1 MNSDIPAISVEDYEA
16 QNHYHNVDL
25 FKSINALLNNT
36 LDLSSIPGMNIQ
48 QEQQKPTMP
57 QMPLQM
63 PQTSH
68 EQVPVSSYD
77 QSIYN
82 NMSAIYPG
90 LHLFSVP
97 ASQQQQQQ
105 QQQTVPQSSLYS
117 YKPAD
122 MYQTPQKYSRAIKGP
137 DRSPSTPSDYGTSSP
152 NSTMNDT
159 LSPVEKILYSNLISG
174 SRRSTSPADSD
185 TSGISSEGS
194 EAALIDMMHSLNM
207 GNRTKQQQQ
216 QQQQQ
221 QIQPQ
226 QTHAD
231 VAAQLFQ
238 AQQQQQALST
248 QQQLQALQQQREGTG
263 ASQMVQTSRGYSVI
277 NPFLMANV
285 DPYAIDRAA
294 RLHRNAAAMCEASCT
309 WSGQLP
315 PRNHKNPTYSCKV
328 FLGGVPWD
336 ITESGLQTS
345 FGKFGA
351 FKIEWPG
358 KDGYVYLLFESEKGV
373 RGLLQD
379 CTHDFSSGD
388 YYYKISSRRM
398 RAKEVQVIPWVLSDS
413 NYVRQPSQRLDSN
426 KTVFVGALHGM
437 MNAEA
442 LGCIMNDLFGN
453 VVYGGIDTDK
463 HKYPIG
469 SGRVTFNSKKSYMK
483 AVQAAFVE
491 IKTPKFTKKIQID
504 PYLEDSMC
512 SSCGIQQGPYFCR
525 EMVCFKYF
533 CRTCWYWQHALDSL
547 RHHKPVTRNT
557 KTSNIIA
564 AASING
570 IDM

>member
-1 MNSDIPAISVEDYEA
+1 MCGLNSSNQQNSDIPAISVEDYEA

-77 QSIYN
+77 QSLYN

-97 ASQQQQQQ
+97 ASQQQQQQQ

-137 DRSPSTPSDYGTSSP
+137 DRSPSTPSYKPADMYQTPPKYTRAIKGPDRSP
-152 NSTMNDT
+152 
-159 LSPVEKILYSNLISG
+159 
-174 SRRSTSPADSD
+174 STS
-185 TSGISSEGS
+185 SGISSEGS
-194 EAALIDMMHSLNM
+194 EAALIDMM
-207 GNRTKQQQQ
+207 
-216 QQQQQ
+216 
-221 QIQPQ
+221 
-226 QTHAD
+226 
-231 VAAQLFQ
+231 

-336 ITESGLQTS
+336 ITECMYTYAGLQTS

>member
-1 MNSDIPAISVEDYEA
+1 
-16 QNHYHNVDL
+16 
-25 FKSINALLNNT
+25 
-36 LDLSSIPGMNIQ
+36 
-48 QEQQKPTMP
+48 
-57 QMPLQM
+57 
-63 PQTSH
+63 
-68 EQVPVSSYD
+68 
-77 QSIYN
+77 
-82 NMSAIYPG
+82 
-90 LHLFSVP
+90 
-97 ASQQQQQQ
+97 
-105 QQQTVPQSSLYS
+105 
-117 YKPAD
+117 
-122 MYQTPQKYSRAIKGP
+122 
-137 DRSPSTPSDYGTSSP
+137 
-152 NSTMNDT
+152 
-159 LSPVEKILYSNLISG
+159 
-174 SRRSTSPADSD
+174 
-185 TSGISSEGS
+185 
-194 EAALIDMMHSLNM
+194 M
-207 GNRTKQQQQ
+207 GNRTKQQKLGRASLL
-216 QQQQQ
+216 
-221 QIQPQ
+221 PQ
-226 QTHAD
+226 QFFSWPEFF
-231 VAAQLFQ
+231 AQLFQ
-238 AQQQQQALST
+238 AQQQQQALTT

-263 ASQMVQTSRGYSVI
+263 ASQMVQTSRVI
-277 NPFLMANV
+277 NPFLTTNSGF
-285 DPYAIDRAA
+285 ICLLIIRT
-294 RLHRNAAAMCEASCT
+294 LHRNAAAMCEASCT

-564 AASING
+564 AAS
-570 IDM
+570 M